1 MNDTVSPAKPAPR
14 FDALI
19 LAGIFVFLYAFAL
32 ALAPAVRIHADAFN
46 LELSYLLPF
55 AGWLA
60 GKFMDVRFG
69 VLMNII
75 IGIVGAAIASAVFR
89 RFGVF
94 VEGDWLGYLITSFVG
109 ACILLFVVKL
119 VRR

>member
-1 MNDTVSPAKPAPR
+1 MEV
-14 FDALI
+14 
-19 LAGIFVFLYAFAL
+19 GWFVAIVVGGL
-32 ALAPAVRIHADAFN
+32 
-46 LELSYLLPF
+46 

-60 GKFMDVRFG
+60 CKLMDMRFG

-75 IGIVGAAIASAVFR
+75 IGIVGAVIGNAVLA

-94 VEGDWLGYLITSFVG
+94 VEGDWLGYLITGFIG

>member
-1 MNDTVSPAKPAPR
+1 MAG
-14 FDALI
+14 FEIGWFLMLI
-19 LAGIFVFLYAFAL
+19 VGGL
-32 ALAPAVRIHADAFN
+32 
-46 LELSYLLPF
+46 

-89 RFGVF
+89 RFGIF

-109 ACILLFVVKL
+109 ACLLLFVVKL

>member
-1 MNDTVSPAKPAPR
+1 MEVGWLGA
-14 FDALI
+14 I
-19 LAGIFVFLYAFAL
+19 VAGGL
-32 ALAPAVRIHADAFN
+32 
-46 LELSYLLPF
+46 

-60 GKFMDVRFG
+60 GKVMDMRFG
-69 VLMNII
+69 VIMNII
-75 IGIVGAAIASAVFR
+75 IGIVGAVIGNAVLT

-94 VEGDWLGYLITSFVG
+94 VAGDWLGYLIVGFIG